1 MKGFGIEIKNNLL
14 DPKHI
19 EHMGIAVWLY
29 MWCID
34 KMTSIDES
42 GVGKVLGGKPIKYE
56 EDIKSEL
63 GISVRTYRRWVTQ
76 LTAGGYINTI
86 TAPYGL
92 IFSVNKAHKR
102 FGKRYAENGT
112 ADTETSAKS
121 GTPEGRPETAHQS
134 AEVAHQS
141 DKSGTPNKTVSV
153 DNTGRHNK
161 KNPARSAQEEKE
173 IADTIEAF
181 KDVNPSYKTLFPR
194 SPQREAAW
202 RLLQQF
208 GFPKLHA
215 MVEYLRRSN
224 AARYA
229 PTITTPVQ
237 LESKLGELIAW
248 SEKQRAATGGKGKR
262 IISAATA

>member
-42 GVGKVLGGKPIKYE
+42 GVGKVLGGKPIEYKE
-56 EDIKSEL
+56 VGDEL

-76 LTAGGYINTI
+76 LRDAGYINTKL
-86 TAPYGL
+86 TPHGL

-102 FGKRYAENGT
+102 FGQRYAENGT
-112 ADTETSAKS
+112 PSTESSAES
-121 GTPEGRPETAHQS
+121 GTRKGVPEAAQGE
-134 AEVAHQS
+134 
-141 DKSGTPNKTVSV
+141 DKNGTRNKTSTV
-153 DNTGRHNK
+153 DKTVRQNK
-161 KNPARSAQEEKE
+161 KNPARSADEEKK
-173 IADTIEAF
+173 IADVIEAF

-202 RLLQQF
+202 RLMQQF
-208 GFPKLHA
+208 GYARLITEMIP
-215 MVEYLRRSN
+215 YLRHSN
-224 AARYA
+224 AVRYA

-237 LESKLGELIAW
+237 LESKLGELKAW
-248 SEKQRAATGGKGKR
+248 ADKQRDASGGKGRK
-262 IISAATA
+262 IISAVK